1 MGWHNS
7 FRHVLSRKLST
18 EELMLWIV
26 VLEKM
31 LESPSDCKEVKPV
44 NPRGNQSWRFVGRTD
59 AEAETPILWP
69 SDEKNWLIGKYLNS
83 GKTEGRRRRVWQRMR
98 WLDGI
103 TDSMDISLCK
113 LLEWLTGKPGVLR
126 SMELQRVGYDWA
138 TELIIRSLFISLC
151 VCVSC
156 SVVSYSLWSHRLY
169 LTRVLCLWNSPGK
182 NTGVGFHFLI
192 RAPVG
197 EIRIGCFKS
206 KGTMYIYVYLST

>member
-44 NPRGNQSWRFVGRTD
+44 NPRGNQSWRFIGRTD

-103 TDSMDISLCK
+103 TNSMDISLCK
-113 LLEWLTGKPGVLR
+113 LLELVIDREAWCAEVHGVAKSRIWL
-126 SMELQRVGYDWA
+126 
-138 TELIIRSLFISLC
+138 
-151 VCVSC
+151 
-156 SVVSYSLWSHRLY
+156 SYWTDY
-169 LTRVLCLWNSPGK
+169 QVT
-182 NTGVGFHFLI
+182 
-192 RAPVG
+192 
-197 EIRIGCFKS
+197 
-206 KGTMYIYVYLST
+206 VYLFVCLC